1 MTGKRIGYIR
11 VSMPSQNPDRQ
22 LEGVALDKRFVEHAS
37 AKSTN
42 RPQLQSLLDYIRED
56 DCVLVHSMDRLARN
70 VKDLKMIVDTL
81 VNQGVQVHFV
91 KEGIIFDGQANPM
104 SNLMLHLMG
113 AFAEFEHAFILERQ
127 REGIEIAKKLGKFK
141 GGTKKISGEK
151 MQYLIS
157 QLPTRKSKSLIAK
170 ELGVSRF
177 TLYKYIKEIEKKQK
191 ALI

>member
-1 MTGKRIGYIR
+1 MSGKRIGYIR

-22 LEGVALDKRFVEHAS
+22 LEGVALDKRFIEHAS
-37 AKSTN
+37 AKSID
-42 RPQLQSLLDYIRED
+42 RPQLQLLLDYIRED

-70 VKDLKMIVDTL
+70 VKDLKTIVDTL

-91 KEGIIFDGQANPM
+91 KEGLIFNRESNAI

-141 GGTKKISGEK
+141 GGTKKITGEK

-177 TLYKYIKEIEKKQK
+177 TLYKYIREIQKKEK